1 MTKNAILRNIE
12 PEDSYF
18 CAKGGIHKYNN
29 FYLDLIINGKGC
41 RVNAKKDIEEV
52 WGTDSFSNS
61 EITFMRHTK
70 PKSVELY
77 YSNGNIHVKKGD
89 LIRWHKAFKRHRSKI
104 YNKDFNKR
112 A

>member
-1 MTKNAILRNIE
+1 MTKIAILRNIE

-29 FYLDLIINGKGC
+29 FYLDLMINGKGC

-61 EITFMRHTK
+61 EIAFMRKTM
-70 PKSVELY
+70 PISVVIY
-77 YSNGNIHVKKGD
+77 DSDGNIHVTTGD
-89 LIRWHKAFKRHRSKI
+89 LKKCHKAFKKYRSMI
-104 YNKDFNKR
+104 YDMSRNKR